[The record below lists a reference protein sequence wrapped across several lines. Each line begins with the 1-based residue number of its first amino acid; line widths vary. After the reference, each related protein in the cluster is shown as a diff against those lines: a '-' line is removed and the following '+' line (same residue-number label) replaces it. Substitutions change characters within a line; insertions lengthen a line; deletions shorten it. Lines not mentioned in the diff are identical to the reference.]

1 MLLIY
6 NKKEKLVRKKN
17 EYKWKNI
24 NNIITKKKKR
34 EKFIQYTYQGIEIL
48 PLFNL
53 IWLKPNFYIDFY
65 CKKLINIKLI
75 LIKILIILLNF
86 KLN

>member
-24 NNIITKKKKR
+24 NNVIIKKKK
-34 EKFIQYTYQGIEIL
+34 EKS
-48 PLFNL
+48 LFNMH
-53 IWLKPNFYIDFY
+53 IKGLKFYLFLAY
-65 CKKLINIKLI
+65 LA
-75 LIKILIILLNF
+75 
-86 KLN
+86 